1 MIRMIR
7 QLWSH
12 MRDIMVI
19 SYPNKIVYDI
29 PIYSE
34 TLFKKFKHSIEI
46 LEDSKTI
53 RLTIEP
59 IVSFSKESLN

>member
-1 MIRMIR
+1 
-7 QLWSH
+7 